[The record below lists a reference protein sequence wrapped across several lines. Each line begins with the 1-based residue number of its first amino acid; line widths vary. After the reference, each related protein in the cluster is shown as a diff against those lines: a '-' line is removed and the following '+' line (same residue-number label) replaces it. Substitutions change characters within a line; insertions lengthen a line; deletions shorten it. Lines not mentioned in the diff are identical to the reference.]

1 MKLYNE
7 RTTKDFLWIT
17 VLYSVKVNE
26 WPRSL
31 NLSTTRTGATS
42 DLDNAEAYLL
52 YEINLHLHFETN
64 QKHYGYQNTN
74 LFNLYA
80 SSKELQLYTV
90 IY

>member
-1 MKLYNE
+1 MSDHAPLIYPQHGE
-7 RTTKDFLWIT
+7 
-17 VLYSVKVNE
+17 
-26 WPRSL
+26 
-31 NLSTTRTGATS
+31 GATS

-80 SSKELQLYTV
+80 SSKEIQLYTV